1 MVAVGG
7 GALAYPGGVKNVF
20 QRQAAGADVFGD
32 KLGQDTDSLV
42 TFPDPLHVFV
52 GEP

>member
-1 MVAVGG
+1 
-7 GALAYPGGVKNVF
+7 VF
-20 QRQAAGADVFGD
+20 EGETAGANVFGD